1 MGNTIYAS
9 FADASLAEKAAGALL
24 DRGVRPE
31 DLSVVQSDAGTPR
44 INNYATATYPEGVID
59 SPTVTAAT
67 MTPPVAATTYN
78 TTPPAQP
85 VVIQRDNY
93 IDERED
99 KGDVEGAAKYGISTT
114 TGADAGAGALKGTAW
129 GAGIG
134 AIAAIASLAVPG
146 FGLVTGGGALAAAI
160 GGLVAS
166 TGAGAIAGAVTGYL
180 KDQGVDEH
188 VATHYEN
195 AVTNGGALLAVT
207 LPSGNVTEFEAQ
219 TVLEKYGAGNINS
232 YATRGYLA

>member
-9 FADASLAEKAAGALL
+9 FADSSLAEKAAGALL
-24 DRGVRPE
+24 DRGIRPE
-31 DLSVVQSDAGTPR
+31 DLSIVQNQNGA
-44 INNYATATYPEGVID
+44 ATVATYTDTTYPERDLD
-59 SPTVTAAT
+59 SAAISAST
-67 MTPPVAATTYN
+67 MTPPAAATSYA
-78 TTPPAQP
+78 TTPPSQP
-85 VVIQRDNY
+85 VVLQRDAY
-93 IDERED
+93 DED
-99 KGDVEGAAKYGISTT
+99 DDQGDVESAAKHGISTT

-146 FGLVTGGGALAAAI
+146 FGLVIGGGALAAAI
-160 GGLVAS
+160 GGMVAT

-188 VATHYEN
+188 VVTHYEN

-207 LPSGNVTEFEAQ
+207 VPSGNVTEFEAQ
-219 TVLEKYGAGNINS
+219 TVLEKYGAQNINS
-232 YATRGYLA
+232 YATRGYMA